1 MYRTSPKKSDFISLR
16 ECIDQL
22 FEIIQKYELT
32 HNLVIG
38 GDFNEDISKINNSRR
53 ALKLKKLIDECNMK
67 VDFKGPTFINV
78 KGEEISEIYYFIY
91 KTKVIHKTSRLTDV
105 ASNVSDHH
113 PIKITLPCK
122 FLKKKD
128 ILESNVQ
135 SRIRWDKVDI
145 NKYINIITQETPML
159 KRKLQN
165 QQNSVTTT
173 IEQTMEMLS
182 NTAKKCSAQKTYG
195 KNKLKLKLW
204 NPEIKHTLHQNKIA
218 YKNWKNADRPNDPEH
233 PLVIDKKETRKLF
246 RTELRK
252 EENKRKHIERDRIIT
267 ANTQNKRL
275 WHNHF
280 KTLAEPIQNST
291 YDSKHQKLCDVDYQ
305 AIKYLCNQ
313 ASPRIVTKSELLEAI
328 KSINTGKSEDIFGLS
343 IEHILNA
350 GDDFTDFLLYLVNII
365 IHDKLIPEIIKLG
378 LLSPIFKNKGSKNDS
393 KNYRGIVV
401 LPILCKIIEYIAR
414 IDFRPI

>member
-1 MYRTSPKKSDFISLR
+1 MSPQQSELRILSFNCKNVKTIAPFIENMRNQVDIILLQEHWLFDHELNLLDELNSHFCGKGKSINSGKNTCDLLIKSVRGYGGVAILWDRSIDQYVKSIIDGNNRIQCIELALKNPILLVSAYLPTKAENDKFEEFS

-22 FEIIQKYELT
+22 FEITQKYELT

-38 GDFNEDISKINNSRR
+38 GDFIEEISKINNSRR

-78 KGEEISEIYYFIY
+78 KGEEISEIDYFIY
-91 KTKVIHKTSRLTDV
+91 KTEVTHKTSRLTDV

-122 FLKKKD
+122 FLKKED

-135 SRIRWDKVDI
+135 PRIRWDKVDI
-145 NKYINIITQETPML
+145 NKYSNIIAQETPML
-159 KRKLQN
+159 KEKLQN
-165 QQNSVTTT
+165 QQNSITTT

-233 PLVIDKKETRKLF
+233 PLKET
-246 RTELRK
+246 EL
-252 EENKRKHIERDRIIT
+252 
-267 ANTQNKRL
+267 
-275 WHNHF
+275 
-280 KTLAEPIQNST
+280 
-291 YDSKHQKLCDVDYQ
+291 
-305 AIKYLCNQ
+305 
-313 ASPRIVTKSELLEAI
+313 
-328 KSINTGKSEDIFGLS
+328 
-343 IEHILNA
+343 
-350 GDDFTDFLLYLVNII
+350 
-365 IHDKLIPEIIKLG
+365 
-378 LLSPIFKNKGSKNDS
+378 
-393 KNYRGIVV
+393 
-401 LPILCKIIEYIAR
+401 
-414 IDFRPI
+414 